1 MDFIKFIKKQIKKI
15 RFFVFLKKKIWM
27 IFKIDKKYHSIFTQ
41 NDYFKKIFE
50 ETPNF
55 KSLSTDIGLIKGD
68 FEGTN
73 FFIKYR
79 SKEIIESHIYL
90 YGLWEP
96 HIVKLISS
104 FLINCN
110 GSIIDIGAN
119 IGAISIPL
127 AKKHHDKKFFLFEPH
142 PEIFKELKNNIDYN
156 RLKNVHPIN
165 VAISDSPSDEVI
177 LYAGKNITNRGL
189 SSLKINHDNSSHEK
203 INVKCLS
210 IDKFFENKDLKIDIM
225 KIDTQ
230 GTELQILLS
239 SKKIIQKNKPI
250 IIFEFET
257 EYFNKPED
265 LNNAK
270 NEILKF
276 FEFENYDLYMIEPNL
291 SYFPKVTLKD
301 YFRGEILALPKFY
314 DLNENN
320 ILKKI

>member
-15 RFFVFLKKKIWM
+15 RFFIYIKKKIWK
-27 IFKIDKKYHSIFTQ
+27 IFKIDKKYHPIFIQ
-41 NDYFKKIFE
+41 NDYFKKIFK

-55 KSLSTDIGLIKGD
+55 KSISTDTGLIKGD
-68 FEGTN
+68 FDGTN

-79 SKEIIESHIYL
+79 SKDIIESHIYL
-90 YGLWEP
+90 DGLWEP

-104 FLINCN
+104 FLSNCD

-127 AKKHHDKKFFLFEPH
+127 AKKHHDLNFFLFEPH

-165 VAISDSPSDEVI
+165 VAISDSPGDEVT
-177 LYAGKNITNRGL
+177 LYAANNNTNRGL
-189 SSLKINHDNSSHEK
+189 SSLKLNHDNSNHEK

-210 IDKFFENKDLKIDIM
+210 IDKFFENKNLKIDII

-250 IIFEFET
+250 IIFEFDT
-257 EYFNKPED
+257 GYFNTLED
-265 LNNAK
+265 LNNARNK
-270 NEILKF
+270 ILEF
-276 FEFENYDLYMIEPNL
+276 FKFENYDLYMIDSNL
-291 SYFPKVTLKD
+291 SYFPMVTLKD
-301 YFRGEILALPKFY
+301 YFRGDILALPKFY
-314 DLNENN
+314 NLNENN